1 MVLIQP
7 INWNRVA
14 SSLAEAWSTFSATE
28 LDISHSCIR
37 LLNFG
42 PGTGLVRS
50 TEKLF
55 KIHNWT
61 SIDLTSDDVHDGKT
75 QPKQEPIAIVG
86 MTVNMPGAPNTAKLW
101 EVLKQGINT
110 CSEVNHYSFNVQ
122 IPESSF
128 KVIDYNNP
136 ANPKS
141 TRTLKAYTGNFISTA
156 SSFDHTFFNVS
167 LQEARSMDPQQRV
180 LLHTAYEALKNTGY
194 VPDTTPM
201 FMGVSWVLGWCC
213 DEGLR
218 AKFLGRYR
226 CLL

>member
-7 INWNRVA
+7 VNWNRVA

-28 LDISHSCIR
+28 LHISHSCIH

-42 PGTGLVRS
+42 PGTGLVR
-50 TEKLF
+50 
-55 KIHNWT
+55 N
-61 SIDLTSDDVHDGKT
+61 DVHDGKT

-110 CSEVNHYSFNVQ
+110 CSE

-141 TRTLKAYTGNFISTA
+141 TRTLKTYTSNFISTA
-156 SSFDHTFFNVS
+156 SSFDHAFFNVS
-167 LQEARSMDPQQRV
+167 LQEARGMDPQQRV

-194 VPDTTPM
+194 VSDTTPM